1 MKISVSALFKR
12 MIGMAEAGLDAG
24 KSNVIIH
31 KETEFYSTDYNPSA
45 LLGSYDTLTITQT
58 ITNIPQNNYNSFL
71 LTI

>member
-1 MKISVSALFKR
+1 MLSIRICTYWMKISVSALFKR

-45 LLGSYDTLTITQT
+45 LLGSYDTLTRCTRHTHT
-58 ITNIPQNNYNSFL
+58 IR
-71 LTI
+71 